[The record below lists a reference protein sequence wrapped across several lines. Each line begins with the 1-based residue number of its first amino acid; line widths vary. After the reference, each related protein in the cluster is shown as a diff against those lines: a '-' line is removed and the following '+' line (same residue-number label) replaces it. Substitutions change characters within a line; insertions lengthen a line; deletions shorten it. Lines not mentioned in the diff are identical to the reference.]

1 MKKTRNFSYESDRR
15 SADLHELF
23 EKIFC
28 IPATSAPVE
37 RVLSTSELFM
47 QPHSA
52 RVGNKLLSEL
62 VMIKS
67 SIKPQP
73 V

>member
-1 MKKTRNFSYESDRR
+1 
-15 SADLHELF
+15 
-23 EKIFC
+23 
-28 IPATSAPVE
+28 
-37 RVLSTSELFM
+37 M

-62 VMIKS
+62 VTIKS
-67 SIKPQP
+67 NIKPQP

>member
-1 MKKTRNFSYESDRR
+1 MRLN
-15 SADLHELF
+15 HELF

-37 RVLSTSELFM
+37 SVFTQVDYPSCHTVHAWREQQATSEL
-47 QPHSA
+47 
-52 RVGNKLLSEL
+52 VTL
-62 VMIKS
+62 KS
-67 SIKPQP
+67 NIKPQP